1 MKFKTIW
8 GKASILLICA
18 FFLTVSLSYA
28 QRISGKLMGV
38 VTDEEGVALPGVTV
52 EISSPALMGG
62 VHSQVTPD
70 KGTFRF
76 VNLPPGTYSLVC
88 KLEGFQTVEKKN
100 IKVLLGMTVTE
111 NISLKP
117 KAIEEYITVTA
128 ASPGIDVTKSSTSTN
143 YDKDQLEKLPLDRYS
158 SFFDIIKQTPGFTT
172 NYGWSSFS
180 MSAFGSNPEENATFM
195 DGLDMSSPSDGL
207 SWLWPTADMFE
218 EVEVSGIGA
227 PAEYGNFT
235 GAVINIVTKSG
246 GNTFSGSASYYGQFQ
261 RLTGDNNPD
270 PYDPVAET
278 GWHSYRRV
286 KFYDIAF
293 ALGGPLIK
301 DKIWFFSLYQ
311 KQLNSEYGWQDDP
324 DFPREVHLDE
334 QFLKIST
341 QITDKH
347 RLVLGFDR
355 DYWYLSTYSPDPWNL
370 PETICAETD
379 LSYAWNAHY
388 TWLISSN
395 SFFEL
400 KYSGYSQPGELM
412 PAFGGDIHQP
422 IHYDL
427 ATGVSS
433 NGPWYPFEYIVT
445 RHQVNA
451 TVSYFAEEFLAGDHD
466 FKFGV
471 QFNRGTTENWGSFGG
486 GKFYLDWYGEPY
498 LLYEQDAWHWGGVI
512 QNIGAFVDDSW
523 KFGDRLTVNLGLRF
537 DHHNGSIPAYPIMKG
552 WTETGE
558 RGEALDDLV
567 VWNCFSPRV
576 GLAFQLTSDQKT
588 LLKASYGRYYVP
600 PYAANWE
607 SPGPNVPDYKSY
619 YWNGTQWVLWHIIPG
634 EMGYS
639 VNPSLK
645 NPCTDQFSI
654 GLEREI
660 LPDFSSGATFIYK
673 KQEDIIGFINRAGI
687 YEQVERV
694 SPDNGKTYAVW
705 NQLNPG
711 VEDHFLTNPEGWGQT
726 YMGLI
731 FTLNKRYSNR
741 WMMNASLTLS
751 KAEGLNLASHQNG
764 GFGGVS
770 LSLVSYTGKFGI
782 DPNNLINAKAPLN
795 LDRSWSLKVSAAYNF
810 PFDILASL
818 NLTYQQGR
826 PKVTFIRIYDLDQ
839 KPFSFTEII
848 AEPRGTERFDNLLLI
863 DFRLQKTFNI
873 YKTLKLRAFVDV
885 FNLLND
891 DTVVG
896 YRSYAMWSANYGVPR
911 EMPLP
916 GRAQVGLKLEF

>member
-1 MKFKTIW
+1 MKFDRRLV
-8 GKASILLICA
+8 KASILFICA

-28 QRISGKLMGV
+28 QRISGKLIGT
-38 VTDEEGVALPGVTV
+38 VTDEGIIALPRVTV

-62 VHSQVTPD
+62 VHSQVTSD

-76 VNLPPGTYSLVC
+76 VNLPPGTYKIVC
-88 KLEGFQTVEKKN
+88 KLEGFQTVEKKE
-100 IKVLLGMTVTE
+100 IKLLIGMTVTE

-117 KAIEEYITVTA
+117 KTIEEYITVTA
-128 ASPGIDVTKSSTSTN
+128 ASPVVDVTKSSTSTN
-143 YDKDQLEKLPLDRYS
+143 YDRNQLEKLPLRRDYS
-158 SFFDIIKQTPGFTT
+158 FLDIIKQTPGFTT
-172 NYGWSSFS
+172 NFGWASSR
-180 MSAFGSNPEENATFM
+180 MSAYGSNPEENATFM
-195 DGLDMSSPSDGL
+195 DGVDLGSPVTGTA
-207 SWLWPTADMFE
+207 WLWPAPDMFE

-235 GAVINIVTKSG
+235 GAVVNIVTKSG
-246 GNTFSGSASYYGQFQ
+246 GNKFSGTASYYGQFQ
-261 RLTGDNNPD
+261 KLTDDNNPD
-270 PYDPVAET
+270 PYDPATET
-278 GWHSYRRV
+278 GLHSYNRV
-286 KFYDIAF
+286 KFYDIAVT
-293 ALGGPLIK
+293 LGGPIIK

-311 KQLNSEYGWQDDP
+311 KQLDSESQWQDDP
-324 DFPREVHLDE
+324 EYQREIIIDE

-347 RLVLGFDR
+347 RLVLSFDR
-355 DYWYLSTYSPDPWNL
+355 EHWYLPGFSPSPWNL
-370 PETICAETD
+370 PETICAETY

-388 TWLISSN
+388 TWLISNN

-400 KYSGYSQPGELM
+400 KYSGYYSPGKYM
-412 PAFGGDIHQP
+412 PAFGGNIHQP

-427 ATGVSS
+427 ATEVSS
-433 NGPWYPFEYIVT
+433 NGPWYAYEYIVT

-451 TVSYFAEEFLAGDHD
+451 AVSYFAEEFIAGDHD

-471 QFNRGTTENWGSFGG
+471 QFNRGTSENWGGYGG
-486 GKFYLDWYGEPY
+486 GKCYWDWYGEPY
-498 LLYEQDAWHWGGVI
+498 LLNEYDVFRHGGVI
-512 QNIGAFVDDSW
+512 HNIGAFADDSW

-537 DHHNGSIPAYPIMKG
+537 DHHNGSIPAYPIIKG

-558 RGEALDDLV
+558 KGEVLNDLI
-567 VWNCFSPRV
+567 VWNSFSPRV

-600 PYAANWE
+600 PYTGNWE

-619 YWNGTQWVLWHIIPG
+619 YWDGTQWVLWRIIPG

-639 VNPSLK
+639 VDPGLK
-645 NPCTDQFSI
+645 NPCADQFSI

-660 LPDFSSGATFIYK
+660 LPDFSLGTTLIYK
-673 KQEDIIGFINRAGI
+673 KQGDVIGFINKAGI

-694 SPDNGKTYAVW
+694 SPDNGETYTVW

-711 VEDHFLTNPEGWGQT
+711 VEDHFLTNPEGWSQT
-726 YMGLI
+726 YLGLI

-741 WMMNASLTLS
+741 WMLNASLTLS
-751 KAEGLNLASHQNG
+751 KAEGLNLASHQTG
-764 GFGGVS
+764 EFES
-770 LSLVSYTGKFGI
+770 LSLVSATGKIGV
-782 DPNNLINAKAPLN
+782 DPNNLINAKASLN
-795 LDRSWSLKVSAAYNF
+795 LDRSWCLKVSAAYDL
-810 PFDILASL
+810 PLDILASL

-826 PKVTFIRIYDLDQ
+826 PRMTFVRIYDLDQ
-839 KPFSFTEII
+839 KPYSYTKII
-848 AEPRGTERFDNLLLI
+848 AEPKGTERFDNLLLI

-873 YKTLKLRAFVDV
+873 YKALRLHAFVDI

-896 YRSYAMWSANYGVPR
+896 YRAYSMWIVYYGVPSR
-911 EMPLP
+911 IPLP
-916 GRAQVGLKLEF
+916 RRAQVGLKLEF